1 MHNSIKNK
9 HKSRSFEKITH
20 IPLFTSLSP
29 QVSSSS
35 SASILSHSKI
45 HTIQNNEIDS
55 TNNYLLKKVQS
66 INDSNLICCD
76 CGSNKTVD
84 WISINLLCILCIKC
98 SGVHRSL
105 GTHISKIRSLTLDTF
120 KDSELRFLIKTNL
133 RNDLINQ
140 IYESKLSQTD
150 KIHSNATDSQRV
162 IFIRDKYVN
171 KKYVDSKGLDYN
183 ASLKGLIKA
192 IHNEKIIEIQQIIAR
207 SQISLRKLSQQYNE
221 ENGKDQKY
229 VSLFKYSLKHNL
241 HKDDGT
247 IIFNITE
254 FLLIN
259 DLIIDNNI
267 PIQSTIQDKWPKQ
280 ALQFWKSKLE
290 IYGDVFLSIDKNKQS
305 SSPQQQQQQQ
315 QEKNDDEDTSLP
327 VIRSLS
333 IDQKKRTNSIK
344 RWSLANIPKTSQN
357 IISMH
362 KSLKRSNKKN
372 NSATTSATTPV

>member
-29 QVSSSS
+29 QASSSS
-35 SASILSHSKI
+35 SILSHSKI
-45 HTIQNNEIDS
+45 HTIHNNDIDS
-55 TNNYLLKKVQS
+55 TDNYLLKKVQA
-66 INDSNLICCD
+66 IHESNMICCD
-76 CGSNKTVD
+76 CGSTKTVD

-105 GTHISKIRSLTLDTF
+105 GTHISKVRSLTLDTF
-120 KDSELRFLIKTNL
+120 KDMELRYLIKHDL
-133 RNDLINQ
+133 RNDLVNQ
-140 IYESKLSQTD
+140 IYECDLNPAE

-171 KKYVDSKGLDYN
+171 KRYVHEKGLEYG

-192 IHNEKIIEIQQIIAR
+192 IHNEQIIEIQQIIAK
-207 SQISLRKLSQQYNE
+207 SKISLRKLSQQYNE
-221 ENGKDQKY
+221 ENEQNKKY
-229 VSLFKYSLKHNL
+229 VSLFKYSLKHNT
-241 HKDDGT
+241 HKDDGSV
-247 IIFNITE
+247 IFDITE

-267 PIQSTIQDKWPKQ
+267 PTQSPAQDKWPKQ
-280 ALQFWKSKLE
+280 ALKFWTSKLE
-290 IYGDVFLSIDKNKQS
+290 IYGDVFLSIDQKEQGPA
-305 SSPQQQQQQQ
+305 PQQ
-315 QEKNDDEDTSLP
+315 DEDTSLP
-327 VIRSLS
+327 VIRTLS
-333 IDQKKRTNSIK
+333 IDHKKRANSMK

-362 KSLKRSNKKN
+362 KSLKRSSKKN
-372 NSATTSATTPV
+372 NSNSTTTTPV

>member
-29 QVSSSS
+29 QASSSS
-35 SASILSHSKI
+35 SILSHSKVQQNTI
-45 HTIQNNEIDS
+45 HTDIDS
-55 TNNYLLKKVQS
+55 TDNYLLKRVQS
-66 INDSNLICCD
+66 IHVSNLRCCD
-76 CGSNKTVD
+76 CGATKTVD

-120 KDSELRFLIKTNL
+120 KDKELRYLIKHDV
-133 RNDLINQ
+133 RNDYVNQ
-140 IYESKLSQTD
+140 IYESQLICSTD
-150 KIHSNATDSQRV
+150 KINSDVSDSRRLL
-162 IFIRDKYVN
+162 FIRDKYIHR
-171 KKYVDSKGLDYN
+171 KYVKDNGLDFET
-183 ASLKGLIKA
+183 SLKRLIKG
-192 IHNEKIIEIQQIIAR
+192 IHNEKIIDLQQIIAQ
-207 SQISLRKLSQQYNE
+207 SEKSLRKLSQQYNE
-221 ENGKDQKY
+221 QNQNNNKY
-229 VSLFKYSLKHNL
+229 VSLFKYSLKHNI

-267 PIQSTIQDKWPKQ
+267 PIQSSQRDKWPQQ
-280 ALQFWKSKLE
+280 ALEFWNTKLD
-290 IYGDVFLSIDKNKQS
+290 IYGDVFLSIDKKVPVVSQPTIDNNK
-305 SSPQQQQQQQ
+305 
-315 QEKNDDEDTSLP
+315 DDDDNTLP

-333 IDQKKRTNSIK
+333 IDQKKRKNSMK

-362 KSLKRSNKKN
+362 KSLKRSTKKN
-372 NSATTSATTPV
+372 NPNSTTAPV